1 MIPIELSIK
10 ISGFLYECTSVTYH
24 VILPGDYPYKPPQWL
39 LQTIV
44 APQLYVDAMY
54 VLAHQ
59 YDNSWSPAISIE
71 KDVLNMIHCIES
83 VSDGHFKRL

>member
-1 MIPIELSIK
+1 MCLLNAYINPPIYLL
-10 ISGFLYECTSVTYH
+10 GGVFFLDIH
-24 VILPGDYPYKPPQWL
+24 FPADYPFKPPQWT